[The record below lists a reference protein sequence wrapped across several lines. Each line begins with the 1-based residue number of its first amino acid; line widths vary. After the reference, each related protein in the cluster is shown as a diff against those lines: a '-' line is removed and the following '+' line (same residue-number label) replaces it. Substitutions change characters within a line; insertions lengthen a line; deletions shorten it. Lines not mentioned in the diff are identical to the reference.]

1 MGDMNGHTG
10 ILGEKVDKN
19 GDRLLN
25 FVETSNLEILNRTI
39 GERKVT
45 WKGRCFESAIDYILV
60 IQGARELVHEIVID
74 EDGLV
79 DIDSDHN
86 VLLLRYGV
94 RVQWLGYNSWWN
106 KEIDAA
112 IKVRNKENGILRKIS
127 KLKKK
132 GKVTEEEYVWCWDSY
147 QKA

>member
-60 IQGARELVHEIVID
+60 NQGARELVHEIVID

-94 RVQWLGYNSWWN
+94 RG
-106 KEIDAA
+106 
-112 IKVRNKENGILRKIS
+112 KENKGNHFTTAGGT
-127 KLKKK
+127 KK
-132 GKVTEEEYVWCWDSY
+132 
-147 QKA
+147 